1 VRRNNPA
8 RIHSPGVEWSSWRI
22 FSTTWEYWAA
32 TDAAV
37 HRRLLRI
44 MRETV
49 REPFVGIGKP
59 ELLKHQFQGSW
70 SRRLTDEDRV
80 VYRVKPEFID
90 FLSARYHY
98 PRRL

>member
-1 VRRNNPA
+1 MVLM
-8 RIHSPGVEWSSWRI
+8 ED
-22 FSTTWEYWAA
+22 FLDDMEYWAV

-49 REPFVGIGKP
+49 REPFVGIGKSEP
-59 ELLKHQFQGSW
+59 LKHRFQGSW
-70 SRRLTDEDRV
+70 SRRLTDDDRV
-80 VYRVKPEFID
+80 VYRVKTEFID

-98 PRRL
+98 PRRW

>member
-1 VRRNNPA
+1 M
-8 RIHSPGVEWSSWRI
+8 ED
-22 FSTTWEYWAA
+22 FLDDMEYWAV

-44 MRETV
+44 MRETL
-49 REPFVGIGKP
+49 RQPSSGIAKP
-59 ELLKHQFQGSW
+59 EPLKHQFQGLW

-80 VYRVKPEFID
+80 VYRVKPEFVD

-98 PRRL
+98 PRHW